1 MPKSPATAPP
11 GSAGAANCRSG
22 ALTRAGLLQVLP
34 GFMPAPTARAPAGTG
49 ASTTTPRANGGSMAW
64 HKPKFI
70 EVSCAMEI
78 TRYAP
83 ADGDEPILF

>member
-1 MPKSPATAPP
+1 MS
-11 GSAGAANCRSG
+11 
-22 ALTRAGLLQVLP
+22 
-34 GFMPAPTARAPAGTG
+34 
-49 ASTTTPRANGGSMAW
+49 W

-78 TRYAP
+78 TRYVP